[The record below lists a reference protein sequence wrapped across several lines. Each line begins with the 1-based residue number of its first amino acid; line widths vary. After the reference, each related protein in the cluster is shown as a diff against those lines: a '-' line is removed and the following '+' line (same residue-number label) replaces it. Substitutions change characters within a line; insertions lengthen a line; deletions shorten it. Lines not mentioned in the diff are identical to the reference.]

1 VWDLEKG
8 KEMLVLRAYEIT
20 SLVLSQ
26 DGKRLVSGSRY
37 KGGRY
42 QVEGENGVSC
52 TVVVER

>member
-1 VWDLEKG
+1 MIVPRSRLLAAALAAANSD
-8 KEMLVLRAYEIT
+8 
-20 SLVLSQ
+20 SQ
-26 DGKRLVSGSRY
+26 YHLWVY